1 MVRRWLCLGVV
12 AVALGA
18 CGQRADSPLNSP
30 KILLLPEDIYSFRD
44 ANPAQIQ
51 FLLEQEIRN
60 RINASLTQLEA
71 TTPTSITPPTP
82 TPATPAVPATTETV
96 PATPAT
102 PAVPATT
109 DEPDIMDA
117 NMPVDEVLP
126 DEVSPEQV
134 LPDEVSPE
142 QVLPDEVLPSELVF
156 DSLAQFSIAGH
167 LSLECVGICQDAT
180 LNGDIA
186 IAVDTDRRSF
196 ALENIHLQDID
207 AQFFLR
213 GNVKRFWDNEQIVA
227 GFLAEADLLLE
238 TPHEHITLD
247 TDATLTIDAIP
258 QSQSDDAYGLIEVGH
273 GDSNTFLF
281 GDYSSLAPN
290 EGG

>member
-1 MVRRWLCLGVV
+1 MVRRWLCLCVV

-51 FLLEQEIRN
+51 FLLEQEIRS
-60 RINASLTQLEA
+60 RIDASLTQLEA
-71 TTPTSITPPTP
+71 TTPTAITPPTP
-82 TPATPAVPATTETV
+82 TPATPAVPATTE
-96 PATPAT
+96 
-102 PAVPATT
+102 AVPVAAEPT

-126 DEVSPEQV
+126 DEVLPDEVLPDAV

-142 QVLPDEVLPSELVF
+142 QVLPSELVF

-227 GFLAEADLLLE
+227 DFLAEADLLLE

-258 QSQSDDAYGLIEVGH
+258 QSQSDDAYGLIEVSH

-281 GDYSSLAPN
+281 GDYSSLSSSD
-290 EGG
+290 GG

>member
-1 MVRRWLCLGVV
+1 MVRRWLCLCVV

-30 KILLLPEDIYSFRD
+30 RILLLPEDIYSFRD

-60 RINASLTQLEA
+60 RIDASLTQLES

-82 TPATPAVPATTETV
+82 TPATPATTE
-96 PATPAT
+96 
-102 PAVPATT
+102 AVPVAAEPT

-117 NMPVDEVLP
+117 RMPDDTLPDAVLP
-126 DEVSPEQV
+126 DEV

-227 GFLAEADLLLE
+227 DFLAEADLLLE

>member
-30 KILLLPEDIYSFRD
+30 KILLLPEDIDSFRD

-60 RINASLTQLEA
+60 RINASLTQLES
-71 TTPTSITPPTP
+71 TTPTAITPPTP
-82 TPATPAVPATTETV
+82 TPATPAVPT
-96 PATPAT
+96 
-102 PAVPATT
+102 TT

-117 NMPVDEVLP
+117 RMPDDTLPDEVLP
-126 DEVSPEQV
+126 SEVSPEQV
-134 LPDEVSPE
+134 LPDE
-142 QVLPDEVLPSELVF
+142 VLPDEVLPSELVF

-213 GNVKRFWDNEQIVA
+213 GNVKRLWDNEQIVA
-227 GFLAEADLLLE
+227 DFLAEADLLLE

-281 GDYSSLAPN
+281 GDYSSLSSSD
-290 EGG
+290 GG

>member
-1 MVRRWLCLGVV
+1 MVRRWLCLCVV

-18 CGQRADSPLNSP
+18 CGQRADSPQNSP
-30 KILLLPEDIYSFRD
+30 KILLLPEDIDSFRD

-60 RINASLTQLEA
+60 RINASLTQLES
-71 TTPTSITPPTP
+71 TTPTAITPPTP
-82 TPATPAVPATTETV
+82 TPATPATPATTEAVPAV

-117 NMPVDEVLP
+117 RMPDDTLP
-126 DEVSPEQV
+126 DE
-134 LPDEVSPE
+134 
-142 QVLPDEVLPSELVF
+142 VLPDEVLPSELVF

-167 LSLECVGICQDAT
+167 LSLVCEGICQDAT

-227 GFLAEADLLLE
+227 DFLAEADLLLE

-281 GDYSSLAPN
+281 GDYSSLSSSD
-290 EGG
+290 GG

>member
-51 FLLEQEIRN
+51 FLLEQEIRS
-60 RINASLTQLEA
+60 RINASLTQLES
-71 TTPTSITPPTP
+71 TTPTAITPPTP
-82 TPATPAVPATTETV
+82 TPATPAVPATTE
-96 PATPAT
+96 
-102 PAVPATT
+102 AVPVAAEPT
-109 DEPDIMDA
+109 DEADIMDA
-117 NMPVDEVLP
+117 RMPDDTLPDAVLP

-134 LPDEVSPE
+134 LPDE
-142 QVLPDEVLPSELVF
+142 LLPSELVF

-167 LSLECVGICQDAT
+167 LSLECEGICQDAT

-227 GFLAEADLLLE
+227 DFLAEADLLLE

>member
-1 MVRRWLCLGVV
+1 MVRRWLCLGVL

-30 KILLLPEDIYSFRD
+30 RILLLPEDIYSFRD

-51 FLLEQEIRN
+51 FLLEQEIRS
-60 RINASLTQLEA
+60 RINASLTQLES
-71 TTPTSITPPTP
+71 TTPTAITPPTP
-82 TPATPAVPATTETV
+82 TPATPATPATTEAV
-96 PATPAT
+96 

-117 NMPVDEVLP
+117 RMPVDEVLP

-134 LPDEVSPE
+134 LPDE
-142 QVLPDEVLPSELVF
+142 LLPSELVF

-167 LSLECVGICQDAT
+167 LSLVCEGICQDAT

-227 GFLAEADLLLE
+227 DFLAEADLLLE

-247 TDATLTIDAIP
+247 TDATLTVDAIP
-258 QSQSDDAYGLIEVGH
+258 QSQSDDAYGLIEVSH

>member
-1 MVRRWLCLGVV
+1 MVRRWLCLGVL

-96 PATPAT
+96 PAVPAT
-102 PAVPATT
+102 TETVPAVPATT

-117 NMPVDEVLP
+117 RMPDDTLPDAVLPDEVLP
-126 DEVSPEQV
+126 DEVSPEQ
-134 LPDEVSPE
+134 
-142 QVLPDEVLPSELVF
+142 VLPSELVF

-167 LSLECVGICQDAT
+167 LSLVCEGICQDAT

-227 GFLAEADLLLE
+227 DFLAEADLLLE

-247 TDATLTIDAIP
+247 TDATLTVDAIP
-258 QSQSDDAYGLIEVGH
+258 QSQSDDAYGLIEVSH

>member
-60 RINASLTQLEA
+60 RINASLTQLES
-71 TTPTSITPPTP
+71 TTPTAITPPTP
-82 TPATPAVPATTETV
+82 TPATPATPATTEAV
-96 PATPAT
+96 PAT
-102 PAVPATT
+102 PATT

-117 NMPVDEVLP
+117 RMPDDTLP
-126 DEVSPEQV
+126 DA
-134 LPDEVSPE
+134 
-142 QVLPDEVLPSELVF
+142 VLPDEVLPSELVF

-227 GFLAEADLLLE
+227 DFLAEADLLLE

>member
-18 CGQRADSPLNSP
+18 CGHRADSSLNSP
-30 KILLLPEDIYSFRD
+30 RILLLPESNDSFRD
-44 ANPAQIQ
+44 ASPAQIQ

-60 RINASLTQLEA
+60 RIDASLTQLES
-71 TTPTSITPPTP
+71 TTPTAITPPTP
-82 TPATPAVPATTETV
+82 TPATPATPATTE
-96 PATPAT
+96 
-102 PAVPATT
+102 AVPVAAEPT

-117 NMPVDEVLP
+117 RMPVDEVLP
-126 DEVSPEQV
+126 DEVSPDEV
-134 LPDEVSPE
+134 LPSE
-142 QVLPDEVLPSELVF
+142 VLPSEVLPSEVLPSEVLPSELVF

-227 GFLAEADLLLE
+227 DFLAEADLLLE

>member
-1 MVRRWLCLGVV
+1 MVRRWLCLCVV

-30 KILLLPEDIYSFRD
+30 RILLLPEDIYSFRD

-60 RINASLTQLEA
+60 RIDASLTQLES
-71 TTPTSITPPTP
+71 TTPTAITPPTP
-82 TPATPAVPATTETV
+82 TPATPATPAVPATTEAV
-96 PATPAT
+96 PATT
-102 PAVPATT
+102 EAVPATT

-117 NMPVDEVLP
+117 RMPDDTLPDAVLP
-126 DEVSPEQV
+126 DAV
-134 LPDEVSPE
+134 LPS
-142 QVLPDEVLPSELVF
+142 EVLPSELVF

-227 GFLAEADLLLE
+227 DFLAEADLLLE

-281 GDYSSLAPN
+281 GDYSSLSSSD
-290 EGG
+290 GG

>member
-30 KILLLPEDIYSFRD
+30 KILLLPEDIYSIRD
-44 ANPAQIQ
+44 ASPAQIQ
-51 FLLEQEIRN
+51 FYLEQEIRN
-60 RINASLTQLEA
+60 RINASLTQLES
-71 TTPTSITPPTP
+71 TTPTAITP
-82 TPATPAVPATTETV
+82 TPATPAVPATPATTEAV
-96 PATPAT
+96 PAT
-102 PAVPATT
+102 PATT

-117 NMPVDEVLP
+117 RMPDDTLPDAVLP
-126 DEVSPEQV
+126 DE
-134 LPDEVSPE
+134 
-142 QVLPDEVLPSELVF
+142 VLPDEVLPSELVF

-281 GDYSSLAPN
+281 GDYSSLSSSD
-290 EGG
+290 GG

>member
-1 MVRRWLCLGVV
+1 MVRRWLCLCVV

-30 KILLLPEDIYSFRD
+30 KILLLPEDIDSFRD

-60 RINASLTQLEA
+60 RIDASLAQLES
-71 TTPTSITPPTP
+71 TTPTAITPPTP
-82 TPATPAVPATTETV
+82 TPATPAVPATTE
-96 PATPAT
+96 
-102 PAVPATT
+102 AVPVAAEPT

-117 NMPVDEVLP
+117 RMPVDEVLP
-126 DEVSPEQV
+126 DEVLPDAV

-227 GFLAEADLLLE
+227 DFLAEADLLLE

>member
-30 KILLLPEDIYSFRD
+30 RILLLPEDIYSFRD

-51 FLLEQEIRN
+51 FLLEQEIRS
-60 RINASLTQLEA
+60 RINASLTQLES
-71 TTPTSITPPTP
+71 TTPTAITPPTP
-82 TPATPAVPATTETV
+82 TPATPAVPATTE
-96 PATPAT
+96 
-102 PAVPATT
+102 AVPVAAAPT

-117 NMPVDEVLP
+117 NMPVDE
-126 DEVSPEQV
+126 V

-227 GFLAEADLLLE
+227 DFLAEADLLLE

-258 QSQSDDAYGLIEVGH
+258 QSQSDDAYGLIEVSH

>member
-1 MVRRWLCLGVV
+1 MVRRWLCLCVV

-18 CGQRADSPLNSP
+18 CGQRADSPLDSP

-60 RINASLTQLEA
+60 RINASLTQLES
-71 TTPTSITPPTP
+71 TTPTAITPPTP
-82 TPATPAVPATTETV
+82 TPATPATPAVPATTEAV
-96 PATPAT
+96 PATT
-102 PAVPATT
+102 EAVPATT

-117 NMPVDEVLP
+117 RMPDDTLPDAVLP
-126 DEVSPEQV
+126 DAV
-134 LPDEVSPE
+134 LPS
-142 QVLPDEVLPSELVF
+142 EVLPSELVF

-227 GFLAEADLLLE
+227 DFLAEADLLLE

-281 GDYSSLAPN
+281 GDYSSLSSSD
-290 EGG
+290 GG